1 MYATPSKDDGGWER
15 FQKLLDEQMDWPS
28 EFVFKFIVPQAG
40 LNELKAVFGLHPVQT
55 RSSRAG
61 NYVSITA
68 RMEMH
73 SSHEIIAVYKAA
85 AAVKGVILL

>member
-1 MYATPSKDDGGWER
+1 MNAIPKKDEGGWER
-15 FQKLLDEQMDWPS
+15 FRTVLDDQMEWPNN
-28 EFVFKFIVPQAG
+28 FVFKFIAPQSG
-40 LNELKAVFGLHPVQT
+40 LDALKALFGLHPVRV

-73 SSHEIIAVYKAA
+73 SSDEVIAIYKAA
-85 AAVKGVILL
+85 ATIDGVILL

>member
-1 MYATPSKDDGGWER
+1 MPRQDDGGWER
-15 FQKLLDEQMDWPS
+15 FQTLLDEQMDWPS

-40 LNELKAVFGLHPVQT
+40 LDELKAVFGRHPVRT
-55 RSSRAG
+55 RASRSG

-68 RMEMH
+68 RMQMH

-85 AAVKGVILL
+85 AAIKGVILL

>member
-1 MYATPSKDDGGWER
+1 MDATPRKDEGGWER
-15 FQKLLDEQMDWPS
+15 FQNLLDDQMDWPS
-28 EFVFKFIVPQAG
+28 EFVFKFIAPQAG
-40 LNELKAVFGLHPVQT
+40 LADLKAVFGLHPVKV

-68 RMEMH
+68 RMQVH